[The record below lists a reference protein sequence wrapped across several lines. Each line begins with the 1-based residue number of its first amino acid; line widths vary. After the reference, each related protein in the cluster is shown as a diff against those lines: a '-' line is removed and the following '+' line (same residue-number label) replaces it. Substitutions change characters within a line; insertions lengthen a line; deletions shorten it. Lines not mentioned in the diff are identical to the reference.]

1 MTRRTQE
8 IIDAI
13 RPELQR
19 VLPEGSQVLL
29 FGSRARG
36 DKDVELLVGNG
47 RWTAAANRFVYCGMI
62 L

>member
-1 MTRRTQE
+1 MTRKTRE

-19 VLPEGSQVLL
+19 VVPAGSQVLL

-36 DKDVELLVGNG
+36 DEDAELLVSNG
-47 RWTAAANRFVYCGMI
+47 RWAAAANRLCYAA
-62 L
+62 